1 MNAYQNIMVTG
12 GSGYIA
18 SWVVKKL
25 LERGFRVHATVRDL
39 ESGDKVAHLLKLREE
54 YGDQLVF
61 FEANLLLPGSF
72 DTAVQGCEAVIH
84 CASPFFTKTSDP
96 EKDLITPAKEGTEN
110 VLLSALDSGTVRRVV
125 LTSSVAAVHTDNIES
140 QQKPSGMLD
149 ETDWNTTASVSYQ
162 PYSYSKTIAE
172 KAAWDFAEKQ
182 DQFDLVVIN
191 PGFVLGPSLSKR
203 LDGTSV
209 STMAEFFSGQFQIGI
224 PDLYFGLVDVRDV
237 AEAHILALLNE
248 SANGR
253 FITVS
258 AVRSFFELGSYLK
271 GIYGDALPLGLRKL
285 PKFVFYLMGP
295 FFGFSWK
302 NIRNNYGIPVGIDSS
317 RSKEILGLS
326 YTEIEQT
333 VSAHAEQLLGD
344 GLVKLKN

>member
-1 MNAYQNIMVTG
+1 MNTSQKIMVTG

-18 SWVVKKL
+18 SWVVNKL
-25 LERGFRVHATVRDL
+25 LERGFQVHATVRDL
-39 ESGDKVAHLLKLREE
+39 EAGAKVSHLLKMREDF
-54 YGDQLVF
+54 GDQLAL
-61 FEANLLLPGSF
+61 FEADLLLAGSF
-72 DTAVQGCEAVIH
+72 DKAVQGCNAVIH

-96 EKDLITPAKEGTEN
+96 EKDLIIPAKEGTEN
-110 VLLSALDSGTVRRVV
+110 VLRSARDSGSVRRVV
-125 LTSSVAAVHTDNIES
+125 LTSSVAAVHSDNIES
-140 QQKPSGMLD
+140 LQKPSGILD
-149 ETDWNTTASVSYQ
+149 ETDWNSTASASYQ
-162 PYSYSKTIAE
+162 PYSLSKTIAE
-172 KAAWDFAEKQ
+172 KAAWEFTNEQ

-224 PDLYFGLVDVRDV
+224 PDLFFGLVDVRDV

-248 SANGR
+248 KAQGR

-258 AVRSFFELGSYLK
+258 AVRSLYDLGSYLK
-271 GIYGDALPLGLRKL
+271 GIYGDALPIGRRKL

-302 NIRNNYGIPVGIDSS
+302 NIRNNYGIPVQIDSS

-333 VSAHAEQLLGD
+333 VIDHAEQMLAD
-344 GLVKLKN
+344 GLVKLKS